1 MFYMME
7 MNQGANKSWSSN
19 RMRARRKTRR
29 TRRVRK
35 VKKTRQR
42 GGNPITHTN
51 LFKESYTINLA
62 KNHERWA
69 EMQRQAK
76 EAGIDMKRWDGV
88 IIKKEDAHTLPAM
101 GVGTTHYKNRG
112 GKIFNLGVI
121 GAYLAHKNLFDHLSK
136 NADPTGAT
144 FISEDDIH
152 ITSDFHARLLALEE
166 EIKTHAGDWDILFL
180 DKNTPTVQGNNV
192 SPHLIKLDK
201 DMTGMKNW
209 GIWSY
214 VVRNDSIGKKILPCM
229 EHMLDVPDI
238 HLAKFA
244 DKINMYLITPPI
256 TYGHPGLGLKS
267 VVNELEIGD

>member
-1 MFYMME
+1 
-7 MNQGANKSWSSN
+7 
-19 RMRARRKTRR
+19 MRARRKTRR
-29 TRRVRK
+29 ARRSRRIK
-35 VKKTRQR
+35 QR
-42 GGNPITHTN
+42 GGNPITPST
-51 LFKESYTINLA
+51 LFQEAYTINLP
-62 KNHERWA
+62 NNTHRWE

-88 IIKKEDAHTLPAM
+88 IIKKEEVNTLPAM

-121 GAYLAHKNLFDHLSK
+121 GAYLAHKKLFEHLSK
-136 NADPTGAT
+136 NADPKNAT

-152 ITSDFHARLLALEE
+152 ITPDFHAKLLALEE

-180 DKNTPTVQGNNV
+180 DKNTPTVQGKNV

-214 VVRNDSIGKKILPCM
+214 IAKNDSITKKILPCM

-244 DKINMYLITPPI
+244 DKINMYLISPPI

-267 VVNELEIGD
+267 VVNELEVGD